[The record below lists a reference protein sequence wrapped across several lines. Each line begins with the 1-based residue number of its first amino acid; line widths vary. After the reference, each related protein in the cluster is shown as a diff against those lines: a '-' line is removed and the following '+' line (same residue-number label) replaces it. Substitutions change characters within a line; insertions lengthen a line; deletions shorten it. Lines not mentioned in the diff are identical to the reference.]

1 MLTNLPLFIGLRY
14 MRSKRR
20 DSFVS
25 FISLF
30 SLAAMA
36 IGVMALIVVLS
47 VMNGF
52 DREIKM
58 RLLRVVPHVT
68 LTSPQGLDIA
78 QINQLEAELKAGSD
92 NAPVQVLSV
101 VPLLQSFV
109 MGSSKGN
116 QAGLVLQGIDPES
129 RAGEKLAE
137 NMISGYVGQLQAGE
151 FGVVIGSQVARKLDL
166 FVGDRLQLTLPSVTV
181 TPAGVFPRIKRV
193 TVTGIFQV
201 GAQVDASVVFMHYRD
216 GQKLLRLGD
225 RFQGVQLE
233 LSDAFMADNWLGS
246 QGDKNFLADRPKD
259 DLQWRTWSDNMGT
272 LFQAMRM
279 EKVIVSL
286 LLSVI
291 IAVAAFNIV
300 ASLVLMVSDKRKD
313 IAVIRT
319 LGATSGT
326 VMKIF
331 VIQGLAVGS
340 LGILAGT
347 VLGCLL
353 AYFVGDIVAGLE
365 ALSGSYIFDPSI
377 YLISALPSEIIVSD
391 VAVVVG
397 GALVISFLA
406 TLYPAWRAGKVLPA
420 EALRYD
426 H

>member
-20 DSFVS
+20 DNFVS

-58 RLLRVVPHVT
+58 RLLGVVPHVT

-101 VPLLQSFV
+101 VPMLQSFV

-129 RAGEKLAE
+129 RTGEKLAE

-216 GQKLLRLGD
+216 GQKLLRLGE

>member
-36 IGVMALIVVLS
+36 LGVTALIVVLS

-68 LTSPQGLDIA
+68 VTSPQGLDIA
-78 QINQLEAELKAGSD
+78 QINQLETELQAGSAD
-92 NAPVQVLSV
+92 APVQVLSV
-101 VPLLQSFV
+101 VPMLQSFV

-116 QAGLVLQGIDPES
+116 QAGLVLQGIDPQS
-129 RAGEKLAE
+129 RTGEKLAE

-151 FGVVIGSQVARKLDL
+151 FGVVVGSQLARKLDL
-166 FVGDRLQLTLPSVTV
+166 FFGDRLQLTLPSVTV

-201 GAQVDASVVFMHYRD
+201 GAQVDASVVFIHYRD

-233 LSDAFMADNWLGS
+233 LSDAFVADNWLS
-246 QGDKNFLADRPKD
+246 AQANKTFLSGTLKD
-259 DLQWRTWSDNMGT
+259 DLKWRTWSDNMGT

-347 VLGCLL
+347 LLGCLL

-365 ALSGSYIFDPSI
+365 ALSGTYIFDPSI

-391 VAVVVG
+391 VAAVVG

>member
-36 IGVMALIVVLS
+36 LGVTALIVVLS

-68 LTSPQGLDIA
+68 VTSPQGLDIA
-78 QINQLEAELKAGSD
+78 QINQLETELQAGSAD
-92 NAPVQVLSV
+92 APVQVLSV
-101 VPLLQSFV
+101 VPMLQSFV

-116 QAGLVLQGIDPES
+116 QAGLVLQGIDPQS
-129 RAGEKLAE
+129 RTGEKLAE

-151 FGVVIGSQVARKLDL
+151 FGVVVGSQVARKLDL

-201 GAQVDASVVFMHYRD
+201 GAQVDASVVFIHYRD

-233 LSDAFMADNWLGS
+233 LSDAFVADNWLS
-246 QGDKNFLADRPKD
+246 AQANKTFLSGTLKD
-259 DLQWRTWSDNMGT
+259 DLKWRTWSDNMGT

-347 VLGCLL
+347 LLGCLL

-365 ALSGSYIFDPSI
+365 ALSGTYIFDPSI
-377 YLISALPSEIIVSD
+377 YLISALLSEIIVSD
-391 VAVVVG
+391 VAAVVG

>member
-36 IGVMALIVVLS
+36 LGVTALIVVLS

-52 DREIKM
+52 DREIKE

-68 LTSPQGLDIA
+68 VTSPQGMDRA
-78 QINQLEAELKAGSD
+78 QINQFEAELNAGAD
-92 NAPVQVLSV
+92 NAPVQLLSV
-101 VPLLQSFV
+101 VPMLQSFV

-129 RAGEKLAE
+129 RTGEKLAE

-151 FGVVIGSQVARKLDL
+151 FGVVVGSQVARKLDL

-201 GAQVDASVVFMHYRD
+201 GAQVDASVVFIHYRD

-233 LSDAFMADNWLGS
+233 LSDAFVADNWLS
-246 QGDKNFLADRPKD
+246 AQANKTFLSGTLKD
-259 DLQWRTWSDNMGT
+259 DLKWRTWSDNMGT

-347 VLGCLL
+347 LLGCLL

-365 ALSGSYIFDPSI
+365 ALSGTYIFDPSI

-391 VAVVVG
+391 VAAVVG

>member
-36 IGVMALIVVLS
+36 LGVTALIVVLS

-68 LTSPQGLDIA
+68 VTSPQGLDIA
-78 QINQLEAELKAGSD
+78 QINQLETELQAGSAD
-92 NAPVQVLSV
+92 APVQVLSV
-101 VPLLQSFV
+101 VPMLQSFV

-116 QAGLVLQGIDPES
+116 QAGLVLQGIDPQS
-129 RAGEKLAE
+129 RTGEKLAE
-137 NMISGYVGQLQAGE
+137 NKISGYVGQLQAGE
-151 FGVVIGSQVARKLDL
+151 FGVVVGSQVARKLDL

-201 GAQVDASVVFMHYRD
+201 GAQVDASVVFIHYRD

-233 LSDAFMADNWLGS
+233 LSDAFVADNWLS
-246 QGDKNFLADRPKD
+246 AQANKTFLSGTLKD
-259 DLQWRTWSDNMGT
+259 DLKWRTWSDNMGT

-347 VLGCLL
+347 LLGCLL

-365 ALSGSYIFDPSI
+365 ALSGTYIFDPSI

-391 VAVVVG
+391 VAAVVG

>member
-36 IGVMALIVVLS
+36 LGVTALIVVLS

-68 LTSPQGLDIA
+68 VTSPQGLNMT
-78 QINQLEAELKAGSD
+78 QINQLEAELKAGAD

-101 VPLLQSFV
+101 VPMLQSFV

-116 QAGLVLQGIDPES
+116 QTGLVLQGIDPES
-129 RAGEKLAE
+129 RTGEKLAE

-151 FGVVIGSQVARKLDL
+151 FGVVVGSQVARKLDL

-201 GAQVDASVVFMHYRD
+201 GAQVDASVAFIHYRD

-233 LSDAFMADNWLGS
+233 LSDAFLADNWLAAQSSKSFLNGS
-246 QGDKNFLADRPKD
+246 LKD
-259 DLQWRTWSDNMGT
+259 DLKWRTWSDNMGT

-331 VIQGLAVGS
+331 VIQGLAAGG
-340 LGILAGT
+340 LGVLAGT

-377 YLISALPSEIIVSD
+377 YLISALPSEIIFSD
-391 VAVVVG
+391 VAMVVG